1 MIKFMTNLMTNRSI
15 RVLLIE
21 DNPGDARLVRE
32 ALNYAESRGIE
43 LVHAEKLAE
52 GAALLVRSD
61 FDAILLD
68 LSLPDS
74 QGLNT
79 LRSLRR
85 GADTCQSSSSLGWP
99 TSAWPST
106 RWPKVPR
113 TT

>member
-1 MIKFMTNLMTNRSI
+1 MIKRSVRI
-15 RVLLIE
+15 LLIE
-21 DNPGDARLVRE
+21 DNPGDALLVRE
-32 ALNYAESRGIE
+32 ALNDMEPRGFE
-43 LVHAEKLAE
+43 LAHAGQLAD
-52 GAALLVRSD
+52 GAALLDGGD

-79 LRSLRR
+79 LRTLRR
-85 GADTCQSSSSLGWP
+85 GPDTCRSSSSAGWP
-99 TSAWPST
+99 TRPWPST